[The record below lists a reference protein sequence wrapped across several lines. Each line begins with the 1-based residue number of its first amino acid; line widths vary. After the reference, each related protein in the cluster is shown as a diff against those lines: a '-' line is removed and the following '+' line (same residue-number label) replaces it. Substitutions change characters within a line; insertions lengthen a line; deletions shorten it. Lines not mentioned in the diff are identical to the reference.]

1 MVPKTGIFKVSN
13 SNPILIIPARMAA
26 TRLPNK
32 PLADIHGAPM
42 IVHVWRRAC
51 ASGAGRVLV
60 AAGDQEIADVIIAAG
75 GDAVLTDPSLPTGSD
90 RIAQAVA
97 MRDPGR
103 QHDVVINLQGDLPTI
118 PPQDIG
124 AVLLAMAGPGIDIGT
139 LVTEITRPEEINDPN
154 VVKAVISF
162 SEPDGAPKRVGRAL
176 YFSRTAIPSGEG
188 PLYHHIGVYAYRRAA
203 LERFVTLPPSGLEK
217 RERLEQ
223 LRAMEAGMIIAAAYV
238 DSVPLGVDTQADLE
252 RARQILGNS
261 T

>member
-1 MVPKTGIFKVSN
+1 MSS
-13 SNPILIIPARMAA
+13 SNPIIIIPARMGA

-32 PLADIHGAPM
+32 PLADIHGQPM

-51 ASGAGRVLV
+51 ESGAGRVIV
-60 AAGDQEIADVIIAAG
+60 ATGEQAIVDVILAAG
-75 GDAVLTDPSLPTGSD
+75 GEAVLTDPDLPTGSD

-97 MRDPGR
+97 RLDPR
-103 QHDVVINLQGDLPTI
+103 KAHDFVINLQGDLPTI

-124 AVLLAMAGPGIDIGT
+124 TVLLAMADPAIAIGT
-139 LVTEITRPEEINDPN
+139 LVTEITRPEEITDSN

-162 SEPDGAPKRVGRAL
+162 PQKQSGPVRIGRAL

-188 PLYHHIGVYAYRRAA
+188 PLYHHIGIYAYRRSD
-203 LERFVTLPPSGLEK
+203 LERFVSLPPSTLEK

-223 LRAMEAGMIIAAAYV
+223 LRAMEAGMQIAAAYV

-252 RARQILGNS
+252 RARQILGKS
-261 T
+261 V